1 MQNKILKKKNIFK
14 MSIILKIE
22 KDENN
27 LPFAVIYKEFSP
39 YYYVSRFFKIFSKI
53 SNRYISINP
62 NTFNVLYTIDK
73 KRKYEKIYNI
83 VARMFLN
90 KEDDKP
96 YVIFKDGNPN
106 NMKISNLAWSEKKF
120 KKTIEVNNIEEE
132 IFLNDEKI
140 IKEVELRK
148 CNIENYYVSEY
159 SKVYSKRQGKL
170 REIARYKRS
179 NGIEYIKG
187 IDSINI
193 NILVMRAF
201 YPDQKELK
209 YVLYK
214 DKNKLNTHYTNLMW
228 SDLPE
233 LKEDFEKFKILEGF
247 SKYKFSKDG
256 ICKSYF
262 QKEPKIMKPYEDDD
276 GYFSFY
282 LKSDKGKGCKLRR
295 SRIIATIFIE
305 NPYNLPQVDHI
316 NRERSD
322 DRVENLKW
330 VSVSENIKNRGEFKK
345 RNKPILQYDIDG
357 NIIKNFYNFN
367 EVVDYLNENNLKF
380 SKNKLKNHLKEDNI
394 NKTPLYGYIWI
405 YLFPKKEK
413 YIFKE
418 NEIGV
423 SFKGIFE
430 EYEIDFPKYKI
441 TNYGNIINKDG
452 YKISS
457 NIINGYLCSNLS
469 KNGKTVNLKI
479 HKWVAL
485 FFVSGRTEEKKWV
498 NHIDE
503 NKLNPYYKN
512 LEWVSPKENILHS
525 SYKFMKPVDQFD
537 MKTGEFIQRFVSVK
551 EASKHIGSAADSI
564 GNVCRRNKGSL
575 YGYIWKFSDI
585 NINSPEAINLDTYSF
600 GNSKTKNKK

>member
-1 MQNKILKKKNIFK
+1 MN
-14 MSIILKIE
+14 IILKIE

-27 LPFAVIYKEFSP
+27 LPFAIIYKEFSP
-39 YYYVSRFFKIFSKI
+39 NYYVSRFFKIFSKI

-62 NTFNVLYTIDK
+62 DTFDVLYTINK

-90 KEDDKP
+90 KEYDKP

-106 NMKISNLAWSEKKF
+106 NMKISNLAWSDKKF
-120 KKTIEVNNIEEE
+120 KKIVKVNKIKEE
-132 IFLNDEKI
+132 IFSNDIKI

-159 SKVYSKRQGKL
+159 SKIYSKKQGKL
-170 REIARYKRS
+170 RELTRYKRS
-179 NGIEYIKG
+179 NGIEFIKG
-187 IDSINI
+187 INSINI
-193 NILVMRAF
+193 NIIVLRAF
-201 YPDQKELK
+201 YPEQKELK

-214 DKNKLNTHYTNLMW
+214 DKNILNKHYTNLMW
-228 SDLPE
+228 SEIPE
-233 LKEDFEKFKILEGF
+233 LKEEFERFKTLEGF

-262 QKEPKIMKPYEDDD
+262 QKEPKIMKPYKDDD

-282 LKSDKGKGCKLRR
+282 LKSDKGKNHKLRR
-295 SRIIATIFIE
+295 ARIIATIFIK
-305 NPYNLPQVDHI
+305 NTHNLPQVDHI
-316 NRERSD
+316 NRERWD

-345 RNKPILQYDIDG
+345 RNKPILQYDTDG
-357 NIIKNFYNFN
+357 NIIKKFYNFN
-367 EVVDYLNENNLKF
+367 EVIDYLNKSNLTF
-380 SKNKLKNHLKEDNI
+380 SKNKLKNHIKEDKEFF
-394 NKTPLYGYIWI
+394 NKTPIYGYIWV
-405 YLFPKKEK
+405 YLFKKKEK

-418 NEIGV
+418 NEVGV

-430 EYEIDFPKYKI
+430 KDEIDFPEYKI

-457 NIINGYLCSNLS
+457 YVVNGYICSNLS
-469 KNGKTVNLKI
+469 KKRKTINLRI

-485 FFVSGRTEEKKWV
+485 FFVSGRTKERKWV

-512 LEWVSPKENILHS
+512 LEWVSPKENTLHS

-537 MKTGEFIQRFVSVK
+537 IKTGEFIQRFISVK
-551 EASKHIGSAADSI
+551 EASKYIGCATDSI
-564 GNVCRRNKGSL
+564 GNVCRMNKGSL

-585 NINSPEAINLDTYSF
+585 NSPKAVNLDE
-600 GNSKTKNKK
+600 NLKK